1 MLVSDLTDE
10 IIATGLFLNASD
22 IHLDPMDDQ
31 WRLSY
36 RVHGRVF
43 RASEVSD
50 LEDDVSRVVP
60 QRLKV
65 LAKLSLGEQRKAQD
79 GHWRSSTRHGQCDLR
94 ISTIPTIRGERM
106 AIRLIPVDNPFLTLD
121 DLGLMRI
128 DLAVIRRMASCK
140 GGLIVVCGRAGSGKS
155 TTLHAIL
162 QDQRVKGRTVISI
175 EDPVERLIDG
185 YSQIEVDERNG
196 VSFSEALRATLRQD
210 PEVVM
215 IGEIRDELTAE
226 IALRAGL
233 TGHLIGTS
241 LHVEHPRSVVTRL
254 LDLRLPLL
262 SIREVIRL
270 IVHQELVPISCSSCR
285 GNGCQTCSQTGV
297 IGRKALFRLLF
308 GNDLLSLLNQGG
320 SQGAKDAQ
328 AFHKREEYEDVVAEK
343 IAESNTG
350 NEYGDT
356 FYGSP

>member
-10 IIATGLFLNASD
+10 IIATGVFLNASD
-22 IHLDPMDDQ
+22 VHLDPMDDQ

-36 RVHGRVF
+36 RVHGRMF
-43 RASEVSD
+43 RASEISD
-50 LEDDVSRVVP
+50 LEDSVSRVVL

-65 LAKLSLGEQRKAQD
+65 LAKLTLGEQRKSQD
-79 GHWRSSTRHGQCDLR
+79 GHWRTSTRHGLCDLR

-106 AIRLIPVDNPFLTLD
+106 AIRLIPIDNPFLTLD
-121 DLGLMRI
+121 DLGLMRM
-128 DLAVIRRMASCK
+128 DLAVIRRMASCSS
-140 GGLIVVCGRAGSGKS
+140 GLIIVCGRAGSGKS

-162 QDQRVKGRTVISI
+162 QDQQAKGRTVISI

-196 VSFSEALRATLRQD
+196 FSFAEALRATLRQD

-226 IALRAGL
+226 TAVRAGL

-241 LHVEHPRSVVTRL
+241 LHVEHPRGVMARL
-254 LDLRLPLL
+254 SDLHLPLSSL
-262 SIREVIRL
+262 REVIRL
-270 IVHQELVPISCSSCR
+270 IVHQELVSIPCGGCLGR
-285 GNGCQTCSQTGV
+285 GCQTCSQTGV
-297 IGRKALFRLLF
+297 TGRKALFRLLF
-308 GNDLLSLLNQGG
+308 GDELLSLFDRYGPHDPLE
-320 SQGAKDAQ
+320 AQ
-328 AFHKREEYEDVVAEK
+328 ALRRREVHVDVAAEK
-343 IAESNTG
+343 IAESNPG
-350 NEYGDT
+350 KEYGDA